1 VKATVLGAGSWGTT
15 FAQIL
20 CDAGTSVTLWARRAD
35 VAAAVNDF
43 HENPAY
49 LPGMTLPST
58 LTATTDVAAAL
69 HGADLVVLAVP
80 AQSMREN
87 LTAWAPVIPDGTLL
101 VSLMKGIEL
110 GTRKR
115 MSEVILEVLDVPPS
129 RVAVVS
135 GPNLARE
142 IAERQF
148 AASVVASADQLSAQL
163 LQRSCHTEY
172 FRPYWNTD
180 VIGCELGGTV
190 KNVIALAV
198 GIAVGLGLGDNAKA
212 SLITRGLA
220 EMARLGE
227 AMGADRRTFAG
238 LAGMGDLVATCSS
251 PLSRNRRFGE
261 YLGQGLNIAQ
271 AKELTTQTAE
281 GVTSYAPVLE
291 LARKYGAEMPI
302 TEVVGA
308 VITGR
313 LSVTDVAAVLMSRSA
328 KPEWYSSLR
337 GAMAKTAIVSRA
349 VNCHIPRGDDPPYPR
364 CEAQR
369 ASRRVVVR

>member
-1 VKATVLGAGSWGTT
+1 MKATVLGAGSWGTT
-15 FAQIL
+15 FAQVL
-20 CDAGTSVTLWARRAD
+20 CDAGTSVTLWSRRAD

-43 HENPAY
+43 HENPGY
-49 LPGMTLPST
+49 LPGITLPPA
-58 LTATTDVAAAL
+58 LTATTDVGAAL
-69 HGADLVVLAVP
+69 DGADLVVLSVP
-80 AQSMREN
+80 AQTLREN
-87 LTAWAPVIPDGTLL
+87 LTAWTPLIPDGALL

-110 GTRKR
+110 GTSKR
-115 MSEVILEVLDVPPS
+115 MSEVILDVVDVPAS

-163 LQRSCHTEY
+163 LQRACHTEY

-190 KNVIALAV
+190 KNIIALAV
-198 GIAVGLGLGDNAKA
+198 GVAVSLGLGDNAKA

-227 AMGADRRTFAG
+227 AMGADPRTFAG

-261 YLGQGLNIAQ
+261 YLGQGLNFAQ

-281 GVTSYAPVLE
+281 GVTSYAPVIE
-291 LARKYGAEMPI
+291 LARKYGTEMPI

-313 LSVTDVAAVLMSRSA
+313 LSVGDVAAVLMSRSA
-328 KPEWYSSLR
+328 KPEWYR
-337 GAMAKTAIVSRA
+337 T
-349 VNCHIPRGDDPPYPR
+349 
-364 CEAQR
+364 E
-369 ASRRVVVR
+369 